1 MQRGQSLRLLAMA
14 VAALAAALLLGSCQR
29 SASAGGAPGSKSPPA
44 QAKRIT
50 FVELGS
56 VNCIPCK
63 AMQPILEKV
72 RQEFASQVEVVFHD
86 VWTSEGK
93 PFAESFR
100 IRVIPTQVFLDREG
114 REYYRHEGFLP
125 VEEVLA
131 ALERGGLKR

>member
-14 VAALAAALLLGSCQR
+14 VAALAVALLLGSCQR
-29 SASAGGAPGSKSPPA
+29 STSAGGAPGSKSPPA

-93 PFAESFR
+93 A
-100 IRVIPTQVFLDREG
+100 LCRE
-114 REYYRHEGFLP
+114 LP
-125 VEEVLA
+125 HQGHPDA
-131 ALERGGLKR
+131 GLP